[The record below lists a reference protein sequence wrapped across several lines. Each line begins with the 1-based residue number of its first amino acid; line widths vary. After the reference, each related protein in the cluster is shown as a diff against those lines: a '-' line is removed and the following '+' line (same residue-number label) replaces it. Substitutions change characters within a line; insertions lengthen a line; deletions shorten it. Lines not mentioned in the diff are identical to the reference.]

1 MPHDAIARVKGVMMT
16 RLLPLSL
23 IALLAA
29 CGADG
34 PPVKPSAAPSDVTP
48 GVTMS
53 GTANIGVIGG
63 N

>member
-1 MPHDAIARVKGVMMT
+1 MT

-34 PPVKPSAAPSDVTP
+34 PPVKPSAAPAAVTP

-53 GTANIGVIGG
+53 GTAKIGVIGG

>member
-1 MPHDAIARVKGVMMT
+1 MT

-34 PPVKPSAAPSDVTP
+34 PPVKPGADGATATPGVTP

-53 GTANIGVIGG
+53 GTAKIGVIGG